1 MDTTYILAIETS
13 ATSCSV
19 SLSADGNAL
28 HSLSID
34 EEKTHAQKILVLIHQ
49 LLEQSQISRN
59 QLCAIS
65 VSSGPGSYTG
75 LRIGVSVAK
84 GLCVALDIPLIAINT
99 LYSMAM
105 ETIKSFPTY
114 QYYVPMI
121 DARRMEV
128 YTMVVNSIGEVVQN
142 SHPLILDIES
152 YIEIAEGMKTVYFGS
167 GMSKFENTI
176 AKNPLWHYILDIMPV
191 ASQQN
196 FLAYQ
201 SYLNKEFVN
210 IYSFEPQYLKQFNL
224 ITA

>member
-1 MDTTYILAIETS
+1 MDIIYILAIETS

-19 SLSADGNAL
+19 SLSANGKAL

-34 EEKTHAQKILVLIHQ
+34 EEKTHAQKILILIHQ
-49 LLEQSQISRN
+49 ILEQSQISMN
-59 QLCAIS
+59 QLLAIS

-84 GLCVALDIPLIAINT
+84 GLCVALEIPLIPINT
-99 LYSMAM
+99 LYSLAM
-105 ETIKSFPTY
+105 ETIKSFPTFE
-114 QYYVPMI
+114 YYVPMI

-128 YTMVVNSIGEVVQN
+128 YTMIVNLSGDIVQN

-152 YIEIAEGMKTVYFGS
+152 YIEIAEGVKTVFFGS
-167 GMSKFENTI
+167 GMAKFGNEI
-176 AKNPLWHYILDIMPV
+176 AKNPLWHYIPNIIPV
-191 ASQQN
+191 ASDQN

-201 SYLNKEFVN
+201 SYIQKEFVN
-210 IYSFEPQYLKQFNL
+210 IYSFEPQYLKQFHL